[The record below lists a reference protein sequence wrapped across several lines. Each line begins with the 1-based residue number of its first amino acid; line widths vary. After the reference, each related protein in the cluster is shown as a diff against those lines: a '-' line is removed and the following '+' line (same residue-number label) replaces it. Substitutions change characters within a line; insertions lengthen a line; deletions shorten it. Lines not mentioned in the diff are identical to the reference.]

1 MGCGVGRAVFSF
13 RVLGT
18 GGGCVVGKKED
29 VKRNSGR
36 KLCVGRVPSLCK
48 DFLTC
53 HRIGA
58 LLARARTHGGSRR
71 QGRLRYALG
80 GAAGGAGIGGALRA
94 AGVQPKGCGRLKRVE
109 EAEG

>member
-1 MGCGVGRAVFSF
+1 MGCGVGRAVVSF

-29 VKRNSGR
+29 VKLNSESSSP
-36 KLCVGRVPSLCK
+36 GRVPSLCK

-80 GAAGGAGIGGALRA
+80 GASGGAGIDGALRA

-109 EAEG
+109 ETEG